1 MSIDA
6 GLRPAGLPAEL
17 EDLRQRVV
25 MLADTLLP
33 AARAADELI
42 DAVAAIEALKS
53 TLDAFE
59 LQVVAELEATGAVKP
74 FGWASTKDFCT
85 AVIGGHRG
93 TGPAMVRLAEDVATP
108 RFAPVAA
115 ALRDGWLSTTKAIVI
130 TRAVNDLPSTADHER
145 GVAALL
151 DEAKRLDATE
161 LRRVGRHL
169 LTVLDPS
176 GTDRRDEAALGREA
190 RTAHDRRFLSITE
203 DGYGGAW
210 LKGRCSA
217 EDAAIVKST
226 VMSLA
231 SPQPAHACDPDDC
244 SILGCSHDGRDPRDH
259 GARLLDAL
267 VETCR
272 RVQTANLL
280 PEDPRC
286 HSEADAADATRRPS
300 RPARRCG
307 HRRRHRPRRRRR
319 TPTVLRCRGHPRRA
333 RRPQRGPGC
342 GPAGPAGDRADLE
355 GAGRPGPTLSLP
367 RMHPSTSDVSRP
379 SRRPLGRRW
388 TDKRRQHAVALRA
401 SPPADPLRPVAG
413 RVRRRRECRVHPATR
428 RGPPRPTLST
438 PGATARVTAHAE
450 AGRIEICCQTGP
462 TPRSA
467 SYPQAGV
474 LAVAGALADN

>member
-1 MSIDA
+1 
-6 GLRPAGLPAEL
+6 
-17 EDLRQRVV
+17 
-25 MLADTLLP
+25 
-33 AARAADELI
+33 
-42 DAVAAIEALKS
+42 
-53 TLDAFE
+53 
-59 LQVVAELEATGAVKP
+59 
-74 FGWASTKDFCT
+74 
-85 AVIGGHRG
+85 
-93 TGPAMVRLAEDVATP
+93 MVRLAEDVATS

-169 LTVLDPS
+169 LTVLDPG

-210 LKGRCSA
+210 LRGRCSA

-226 VMSLA
+226 VLSLA

-280 PEDPRC
+280 PEAHGATPRLTLLM
-286 HSEADAADATRRPS
+286 HHDA
-300 RPARRCG
+300 
-307 HRRRHRPRRRRR
+307 
-319 TPTVLRCRGHPRRA
+319 LRA
-333 RRPQRGPGC
+333 RLGDAVTDVGIDLEAGAVRRLCCDAEVIPVVLGGPSEVLDV

-367 RMHPSTSDVSRP
+367 RMHSPTSDVSRP
-379 SRRPLGRRW
+379 SRRPLGRRRA
-388 TDKRRQHAVALRA
+388 DECCQHAVALRA

-413 RVRRRRECRVHPATR
+413 RVRRRREGRVHPATR
-428 RGPPRPTLST
+428 RGPPRPTPSAAR
-438 PGATARVTAHAE
+438 ATARVTVPPADGAAKSAAQNAAIPAVGE
-450 AGRIEICCQTGP
+450 LSTGEGLGRGWCSRRQL
-462 TPRSA
+462 A
-467 SYPQAGV
+467 SPAMKNALGS
-474 LAVAGALADN
+474 LAVMAVGSVTSVRRTRNSRRTVTLR